1 VLAKNGQN
9 NHKYPPTPLGVPV
22 QALVKRSLLLDNMIF
37 AKELQ
42 DETTRNEFKE
52 EVRNE
57 CARCGIIKD
66 IAVPMPPPDADIND
80 TPGRIYVHFQD
91 EFSAHMAKE
100 MLQGRVFDG
109 NTVFVS
115 LISDIEYEK
124 AASGEWLP
132 MRPPSG
138 NPSLMGVLR
147 VRGMPPKAS
156 KGDLVNFFYGR
167 D

>member
-1 VLAKNGQN
+1 
-9 NHKYPPTPLGVPV
+9 
-22 QALVKRSLLLDNMIF
+22 MIF

-115 LISDIEYEK
+115 LISDIECVAILSICLNVSHEH
-124 AASGEWLP
+124 LI
-132 MRPPSG
+132 
-138 NPSLMGVLR
+138 
-147 VRGMPPKAS
+147 
-156 KGDLVNFFYGR
+156 VNMQI
-167 D
+167 